1 MKKLAVILCACSLL
15 TIGCKNSKETTE
27 EVIDMTE
34 VEEQVDPE
42 VEKCKAQCEAWQN
55 WDQQSDE
62 QKAELISAR
71 KAKIE
76 EHEAMKAECEAKRAE
91 FEAQKAEFEKTW
103 AENWAKFDEMSVDDQ
118 KALIDNYMKFNCP
131 KHGCKEGEGPKCC
144 KGGENAPQCGQCCKG
159 GECGKCCKEGQCGKC
174 CKKGEGQKCC
184 KGGEGEHKCGHEKA
198 NCPQAK

>member
-1 MKKLAVILCACSLL
+1 MFNLKFLIEMKKLTAILCMCSLM
-15 TIGCKNSKETTE
+15 TIGCKNNKEVPAVVAE
-27 EVIDMTE
+27 DPEVQ
-34 VEEQVDPE
+34 EQVDPE
-42 VEKCKAQCEAWQN
+42 MEKCKAQCEAWQN

-71 KAKIE
+71 KAKITE
-76 EHEAMKAECEAKRAE
+76 REAMKAECEAKCAE

-103 AENWAKFDEMSVDDQ
+103 AEKWANFDNLNMEEQ
-118 KALIDNYMKFNCP
+118 KELIDNYMKFNCP

-144 KGGENAPQCGQCCKG
+144 K
-159 GECGKCCKEGQCGKC
+159 EGQCGKC

-184 KGGEGEHKCGHEKA
+184 KAGEGEHKCGHEKA